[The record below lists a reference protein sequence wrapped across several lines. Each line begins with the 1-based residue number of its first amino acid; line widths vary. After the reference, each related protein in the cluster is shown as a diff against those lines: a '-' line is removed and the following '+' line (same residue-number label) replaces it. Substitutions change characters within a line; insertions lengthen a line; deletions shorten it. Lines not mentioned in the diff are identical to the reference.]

1 MTEALALLACIAAV
15 VGYCLQQAFDE
26 FQDDSD
32 RT

>member
-15 VGYCLQQAFDE
+15 AGYCLQQALDE
-26 FQDDSD
+26 FRNDSE